1 MHACVRA
8 CSACVRAC
16 VRARVRACVQC
27 VRVVPCCRACV
38 RAREGASEGGRK
50 RGRARAREG
59 ESERLRE
66 GKRGSERAREGGR
79 EGGTSEEGRREGRV
93 HGKRGPARAS
103 PCMDT
108 RRTEKRSSSELFKFF
123 RSIFVLKPKFFN
135 CVETKIVL
143 PYFSRGSVRT
153 GGPTASRT
161 CQNWRVSGAGATPN
175 SDKAPGSGPETR
187 GSGCFR
193 AL

>member
-1 MHACVRA
+1 MCSAVLSCVRA
-8 CSACVRAC
+8 CEGRRERGRA
-16 VRARVRACVQC
+16 Q
-27 VRVVPCCRACV
+27 
-38 RAREGASEGGRK
+38 AREGASEGRRERATQ
-50 RGRARAREG
+50 RGR
-59 ESERLRE
+59 
-66 GKRGSERAREGGR
+66 KRGSERAREGGR

-108 RRTEKRSSSELFKFF
+108 RRTEKRSSSALFKFF

-143 PYFSRGSVRT
+143 AYFSRGSVRT

-161 CQNWRVSGAGATPN
+161 CQNWRVPGAGAAPN
-175 SDKAPGSGPETR
+175 LDKAPGSVPVPGGAR
-187 GSGCFR
+187 CFR